1 MKILYHV
8 LVGLPDKTTTQIDFV
23 CTNFVQVESGTGF
36 FRFELTDGKE
46 VLLNKNHIIQV
57 TEEKL

>member
-1 MKILYHV
+1 MKILYQV
-8 LVGLPDKTTTQIDFV
+8 LVALPDKTTTQIDFV
-23 CTNFVQVESGTGF
+23 CTNFIQIAEGF

-46 VLLNKNHIIQV
+46 VMMNKNHIIQV